1 MNKGVSIVAIEAE
14 ALASV
19 LDWSVTCPPWQR
31 DALRRLIT
39 AGALQPADHDEL
51 VGICKGNQPAV
62 FLQPNDLHL
71 PAVGH
76 EVINLR
82 QVHSVQHVNT
92 LAGNQKLI
100 LQEHGMTVIYGDNGS
115 GKSGY
120 ARILRSACH
129 ARVGKNDN
137 EILPNIYD
145 QKPGKPSASIQY
157 SVNGNHVTCNWQNG
171 QPADDALAAVCV
183 FDSQT
188 ANVHVESPN
197 DVVYSPLPLEV
208 LANLVAVCKA
218 VSAKLN
224 AEITALRQA
233 TPEAIKNPPCQHGTA
248 VHQLVTKLTATTE
261 PEAIEQLSTLTKAE
275 EQQLA
280 QLTVDIADDPARTA
294 RKLSALQTQL
304 GNHVARLARLD
315 AAISDDAAQNLRAMA
330 IDCATKNQA
339 ALVAGGALF
348 QNEPL
353 PHVGSEVWQ
362 TLWESARA
370 FSVDEAYPDHDFPV
384 THPGSVC
391 VLCQQPLSPEAS
403 DRLRRF
409 EHFVQDDSQQRAD
422 VALSAYEEALED
434 FDGAAMSRSNAA
446 DLLVAIRDE
455 LRMDELAKAVRRY
468 VSTAKWRHRQ
478 IRRKHANTDQP
489 LDALKVGF
497 PKDALEAQIQEI
509 ATRAAALN
517 ADADAPARKSMI
529 QKYKELAD
537 RKWLAN
543 NKADVLAE
551 IDRRKTIAALSK
563 ALDDTTTNRITA
575 KSTEIAKELVTDALR
590 ARFAQEI
597 ASLGVSDLA
606 LELKQ
611 QHGAYG
617 VPRFKVQLVRKPDA
631 PIDKIL
637 SEGEHRCVALSA
649 FLAELATAGSE
660 SAIVFDD
667 PISSLDHMH
676 REEVAKRLV
685 QEASKRQVVVFT
697 HDLPFLFMLDRAVE
711 KSVPKPDFVV
721 RSVTRLQNE
730 AGICHNNAPFKT
742 LSVDG
747 IVARL
752 RKRLDNECIHHKQG
766 NEDAWRVS
774 ATSILRELRQGWEQA
789 VAEVVGFVVQRFNNK
804 VKTDGL
810 VRITPITVQDCET
823 MRDGFEHC
831 SGLLHHAAE
840 ALGKPL
846 PKPDD
851 VRAEVEAL
859 ATWHKDVAARQA
871 AVKKIG

>member
-1 MNKGVSIVAIEAE
+1 MATETE
-14 ALASV
+14 ALAKV
-19 LDWSVTCPPWQR
+19 LEWSETCPPWQR

-39 AGALQPADHDEL
+39 NGALQPADHDEL
-51 VGICKGNQPAV
+51 VAICKGDQPAA
-62 FLQPNDLHL
+62 FLQGNDLHL
-71 PAVGH
+71 PAAGH

-92 LAGNQKLI
+92 LASNQKLI

-157 SVNGNHVTCNWQNG
+157 AVNGNLVTCNWQRG

-208 LANLVAVCKA
+208 LADIVAGCKA

-224 AEITALRQA
+224 AEITVMRQA
-233 TPEAIKNPPCQHGTA
+233 TPEAIKNPPCHHGTA

-261 PEAIEQLSTLTKAE
+261 QKAIEQLATLTKVE
-275 EQQLA
+275 EQQFE
-280 QLTVDIADDPARTA
+280 QLTADIADDPARAA

-304 GNHVARLARLD
+304 ENHVARLAKLD
-315 AAISDDAAQNLRAMA
+315 AAISEDAAQNLRTLA
-330 IDCATKNQA
+330 IDCTTKNQA

-370 FSVDEAYPDHDFPV
+370 FSVNEAYPDHDFPV
-384 THPGSVC
+384 TQPGSVC
-391 VLCQQPLSPEAS
+391 VLCQQPLSAEAS

-409 EHFVQDDSQQRAD
+409 EHFVQDDSQQRAE

-468 VSTAKWRHRQ
+468 VSTGKWRHRQ
-478 IRRKHANTDQP
+478 IRRKHADADQP
-489 LDALKVGF
+489 LDAPKVCF
-497 PKDALEAQIQEI
+497 PKEALEAQIQAI
-509 ATRAAALN
+509 ATRAATLN
-517 ADADAPARKSMI
+517 ADADAPARRAMI
-529 QKYKELAD
+529 QKYEELAD

-543 NKADVLAE
+543 NKTDVLAE
-551 IDRRKTIAALSK
+551 INRKKAIAALSK

-631 PIDKIL
+631 PIGKIL

-649 FLAELATAGSE
+649 FLAELAAAGSE
-660 SAIVFDD
+660 SGIVFDD
-667 PISSLDHMH
+667 PISSLDHRH
-676 REEVAKRLV
+676 REQVARRLV
-685 QEASKRQVVVFT
+685 VEASKRQVVVFT
-697 HDLPFLFMLDRAVE
+697 HDLPFLMELQHAVE
-711 KSVPKPDFVV
+711 KSDPMPDFVV
-721 RSVTRLQNE
+721 RSITRTHDE
-730 AGICHNNAPFKT
+730 TGICQDSAPFKAQPVGGIATT
-742 LSVDG
+742 L
-747 IVARL
+747 A
-752 RKRLDNECIHHKQG
+752 KRLDNERFNYDQG
-766 NEDAWRVS
+766 NEDAWRKSVQ
-774 ATSILRELRQGWEQA
+774 SILLGLRQGWEQA
-789 VAEVVGFVVQRFNNK
+789 VAEVVGVVVRRFRNR
-804 VKTDGL
+804 VATDGL
-810 VRITPITVQDCET
+810 VKLTPITVEDCET
-823 MRDGFEHC
+823 MRNSFERC
-831 SGLLHHAAE
+831 SELLHHLAE
-840 ALGKPL
+840 ALDKPL
-846 PKPDD
+846 PTPDEL
-851 VRAEVEAL
+851 RAEVDLL
-859 ATWHKDVAARQA
+859 AKWHADVANRQA
-871 AVKKIG
+871 AVKKIN

>member
-1 MNKGVSIVAIEAE
+1 MTTEAE
-14 ALASV
+14 ALAKV
-19 LDWSVTCPPWQR
+19 LEWSETCPPWQR

-39 AGALQPADHDEL
+39 VGALQPADHDEL
-51 VGICKGNQPAV
+51 VAICKGDQPGS
-62 FLQPNDLHL
+62 FLQGNDLHL

-82 QVHSVQHVNT
+82 QVHSVQHVNS
-92 LAGNQKLI
+92 LAANQKLI

-120 ARILRSACH
+120 ARILRCACH

-157 SVNGNHVTCNWQNG
+157 AVNGNLFTCNWQNG

-208 LANLVAVCKA
+208 LANMVTGCKA

-224 AEITALRQA
+224 AEITVLRQA
-233 TPEAIKNPPCQHGTA
+233 TPEAIKNPSCHYGTA
-248 VHQLVTKLTATTE
+248 VHQLMTKLTATTE
-261 PEAIEQLSTLTKAE
+261 PKTIEHLATLTKVE
-275 EQQLA
+275 EQQFE
-280 QLTVDIADDPARTA
+280 QLKADIADDPARAA

-304 GNHVARLARLD
+304 ENHVARLAKLD
-315 AAISDDAAQNLRAMA
+315 AAISEDEAQNLRALA
-330 IDCATKNQA
+330 IDYTTKNQA
-339 ALVAGGALF
+339 ALVAGAALF

-370 FSVDEAYPDHDFPV
+370 FSVNEAYPDHDFPV

-391 VLCQQPLSPEAS
+391 VLCQQSLTPEAS

-409 EHFVQDDSQQRAD
+409 EHFVQDDSQQRAE
-422 VALSAYEEALED
+422 VALSTYEEALED
-434 FDGAAMSRSNAA
+434 FDGAAMSQSNAA
-446 DLLVAIRDE
+446 DLLVVIRDE
-455 LRMDELAKAVRRY
+455 LRMDELAKALRRY
-468 VSTAKWRHRQ
+468 VSTGKWRHRQ
-478 IRRKHANTDQP
+478 IRRKHADANQP
-489 LDALKVGF
+489 LDAPKVVL
-497 PKDALEAQIQEI
+497 PKEALEDQIQAI
-509 ATRAAALN
+509 ATRAATLN
-517 ADADAPARKSMI
+517 ADAGAPARKAMI
-529 QKYKELAD
+529 RKYEELAD

-551 IDRRKTIAALSK
+551 INRRKAIAALSK
-563 ALDDTTTNRITA
+563 ALDDTTTNRITS

-597 ASLGVSDLA
+597 ASLGVGDLA

-631 PIDKIL
+631 PIGKIL
-637 SEGEHRCVALSA
+637 SEGEHRCVALSS

-660 SAIVFDD
+660 STIVFDD

-676 REEVAKRLV
+676 REQVAKRLV
-685 QEASKRQVVVFT
+685 LEACKRQVVVFT
-697 HDLPFLFMLDRAVE
+697 HDLPFLFMLEQAAE
-711 KSVPKPDFVV
+711 KSNPKPDFMV
-721 RSVTRLQNE
+721 RSITRQQNE
-730 AGICHNNAPFKT
+730 AGICHNDAPFKT
-742 LSVDG
+742 LSVDRIAG
-747 IVARL
+747 RL
-752 RKRLDNECIHHKQG
+752 RKRLDNERFHHEQG
-766 NEDAWRVS
+766 NDDAWRVS
-774 ATSILRELRQGWEQA
+774 VVSILGELRQGWEQA
-789 VAEVVGFVVQRFNNK
+789 VAEVVGCVVQRFNNK

-810 VRITPITVQDCET
+810 VRVTPITVQDCET
-823 MRDGFEHC
+823 MRDGFERC

-840 ALGKPL
+840 ALDKPL
-846 PKPDD
+846 PKPDA
-851 VRAEVEAL
+851 VRDEVDFL
-859 ATWHKDVAARQA
+859 AKWHADVAARQA
-871 AVKKIG
+871 AVKKVN